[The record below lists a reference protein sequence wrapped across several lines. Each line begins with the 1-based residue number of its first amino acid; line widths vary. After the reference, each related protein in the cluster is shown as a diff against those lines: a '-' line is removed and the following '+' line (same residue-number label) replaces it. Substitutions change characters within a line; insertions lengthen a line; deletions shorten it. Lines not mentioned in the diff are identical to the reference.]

1 MVLWLLFENHEY
13 FPVDQ
18 QYPKTTW
25 ATSLELD
32 EMVSK
37 MKGRHD
43 TIDDF
48 IRKVFEQWLEW
59 RDTISFIEEA
69 YTKQST
75 RIEDYVKQI
84 EELKKKKQ

>member
-1 MVLWLLFENHEY
+1 MNIFRWINNTQRLLGLHLRTRGNDF
-13 FPVDQ
+13 
-18 QYPKTTW
+18 K
-25 ATSLELD
+25 L
-32 EMVSK
+32 
-37 MKGRHD
+37 KGRHD

-75 RIEDYVKQI
+75 RIEDYVKQM
-84 EELKKKKQ
+84 KK

>member
-1 MVLWLLFENHEY
+1 MFSIYEIL
-13 FPVDQ
+13 
-18 QYPKTTW
+18 
-25 ATSLELD
+25 AISLEVD

-43 TIDDF
+43 TSDDF
-48 IRKVFEQWLEW
+48 IRKRFEQWLEW
-59 RDTISFIEEA
+59 RDTILFLEEA

-84 EELKKKKQ
+84 EELKKKQQQSRHPLKIIFII